1 LSGLG
6 GTIMSRKPSRLLVD
20 KIGPFDRRFYDSDK
34 RISSIGTGS
43 LGGKAQGL
51 ALINDLILYDF
62 DSSAFPEVDINVP
75 SMTVI
80 RTGVFDALMER
91 NSLGDIANSD
101 ASDDRIIHEFLR
113 ADLPFEILGD
123 LRAIIEQVHSPLAIR
138 SSSLLEDATYEPF
151 AGVYATKM
159 IPNDQYDSRARF
171 HNLVQAIKF
180 IYASTFCK
188 SAKSYREATGHNHED
203 EKMAVIIQEVVGKR
217 FRNRFYPE
225 LSGVAR
231 SYNFYPIGRA
241 KHEEGVVNLAL
252 GLGKTVVDGGISW
265 AYSPAYPKIGPP
277 YGSVKDM
284 IRQSQ
289 RQFWAIDMGSPPAY
303 SPKQEIEYL
312 IQEDLSAADRDD
324 TLQFLCSTYD
334 VQSDRMVVGTS
345 IAGPRVLTF
354 SPILVYKQIPIN
366 EIIKSFL
373 SLCQE
378 ELGVPVEIEFAMKL
392 ADHTHQGPHRFG
404 FLQARPMVVSS
415 ESVDV
420 GDDDMTSQNVLV
432 ASDKILGNG
441 ILEDI
446 KDIVYVIPEKF
457 KKESTQQMAKELEKL
472 NHQLLLEEKPYLLIV
487 FGRLG
492 SSDPWLGIPVNWG
505 QISGTKVIV
514 EAALEGMNVEMSQ
527 GSHFFQ
533 NLTSL
538 GVSYFSVVRS
548 GNFKIDWEWLMN
560 QEEIESTQ
568 FIRHIRIPNP
578 LKVMMDGRTGRG
590 VAYKP

>member
-1 LSGLG
+1 
-6 GTIMSRKPSRLLVD
+6 MSRKPSRLLED

-34 RISSIGTGS
+34 RMSSIGSGS

-62 DSSAFPEVDINVP
+62 DSSSFPDVDINVP

-80 RTGVFDALMER
+80 RTSVYDALMER
-91 NSLGDIANSD
+91 NNLMEIANSD
-101 ASDDRIIHEFLR
+101 ASDDRILHKFLMS
-113 ADLPFEILGD
+113 DLPFEILGD
-123 LRAIIEQVHSPLAIR
+123 LRALIEQVHSPLAIR

-180 IYASTFCK
+180 IYASTFFK

-231 SYNFYPIGRA
+231 SYNFYPVGRA

-277 YGSVKDM
+277 YGSVNTM

-303 SPKQEIEYL
+303 SPQQEIEYL
-312 IQEDLSAADRDD
+312 IQEDLSVADQDG

-334 VQSDRMVVGTS
+334 VQSDRLVVGTS

-354 SPILVYKQIPIN
+354 SPILVYNQIHLN

-378 ELGVPVEIEFAMKL
+378 ELGVPVEIEFAMRL
-392 ADHTHQGPHRFG
+392 ADFYHPGPHRLG
-404 FLQARPMVVSS
+404 FLQVRPMVVSS
-415 ESVDV
+415 KSVDV
-420 GDDDMTSQNVLV
+420 GDDDMISQNVLV
-432 ASDKILGNG
+432 ASENILGNG
-441 ILEDI
+441 VLDDI
-446 KDIVYVIPEKF
+446 RDIVYVIPGNFEK
-457 KKESTQQMAKELEKL
+457 KSTQQMANELEQLNRKL
-472 NHQLLLEEKPYLLIV
+472 LQAKKPYLLIV

-505 QISGTKVIV
+505 QIAGTKVIV

-527 GSHFFQ
+527 GSHFFH

-538 GVSYFSVVRS
+538 GVSYFSVVLF
-548 GNFKIDWEWLMN
+548 GKFAIDWEWLSK
-560 QEEIESTQ
+560 QEELESTQ
-568 FIRHIRIPNP
+568 YIRHVRIPIP

-590 VAYKP
+590 VVLKP